1 MDREQD
7 PADNP
12 SADTGRSPTPPRVL
26 VVDDESTIRVAL
38 RRFFT
43 RLGWEVDEAGD
54 GTRALEMI
62 LEDRSQRVVP
72 PYSLVVSDLRMPGL
86 SGIELHDR
94 IGRDAPEVLPHLVF
108 STGDL
113 VSDEAANFARETS
126 CEIIE
131 KPFEFSALRATIDR
145 VLGR

>member
-1 MDREQD
+1 MDESQ
-7 PADNP
+7 ATFHV
-12 SADTGRSPTPPRVL
+12 SSSVTPPRVL

-43 RLGWEVDEAGD
+43 RLGWVVEEASDGD
-54 GTRALEMI
+54 RALQMI
-62 LEDRSQRVVP
+62 LDDRSQRTTP
-72 PYSLVVSDLRMPGL
+72 PYALVVSDLRMPGL

-94 IGRDAPEVLPHLVF
+94 IERDCPEMLPRLVF

-113 VSDEAANFARETS
+113 VSEEAADFARETS

-131 KPFEFSALRATIDR
+131 KPFEFAKLQATIAR
-145 VLGR
+145 ILGR

>member
-1 MDREQD
+1 MNRTNDLRHFI
-7 PADNP
+7 
-12 SADTGRSPTPPRVL
+12 DTTTPTPPRVL
-26 VVDDESTIRVAL
+26 VVDDETTIRVAL

-43 RLGWEVDEAGD
+43 RMGWRVDEAEDGD
-54 GTRALEMI
+54 RALAMI
-62 LEDRSQRVVP
+62 LEDRRQHATP

-86 SGIELHDR
+86 SGIELHER
-94 IGRDAPEVLPHLVF
+94 IGRDCPEVLARLVF

-113 VSDEAANFARETS
+113 VSEEAADFARETT

-131 KPFEFSALRATIDR
+131 KPFEFAKLRATIDR

>member
-1 MDREQD
+1 MDPTNSPESPRE
-7 PADNP
+7 A
-12 SADTGRSPTPPRVL
+12 SITPPRVL
-26 VVDDESTIRVAL
+26 VVDDESTIRIAL

-43 RLGWEVDEAGD
+43 RLGWIVDEAGD
-54 GTRALEMI
+54 GGSALAMI
-62 LEDRSQRVVP
+62 LNDRSQRATP

-94 IGRDAPEVLPHLVF
+94 IQRDAPEVLPRLVF

-113 VSDEAANFARETS
+113 VSNEAADFARETS

-131 KPFEFSALRATIDR
+131 KPFEFSKLRATIDR
-145 VLGR
+145 VLER

>member
-1 MDREQD
+1 MNRTNASE
-7 PADNP
+7 PARP
-12 SADTGRSPTPPRVL
+12 ASITPPRVL

-43 RLGWEVDEAGD
+43 RLGWHVEEDGD
-54 GTRALEMI
+54 GGSALAMI
-62 LEDRSQRVVP
+62 LNDRSQRATP

-94 IGRDAPEVLPHLVF
+94 IERDAPEVLPRLVF

-113 VSDEAANFARETS
+113 VSDEAADFARETS

-131 KPFEFSALRATIDR
+131 KPFEFAKLRETIER
-145 VLGR
+145 ILER